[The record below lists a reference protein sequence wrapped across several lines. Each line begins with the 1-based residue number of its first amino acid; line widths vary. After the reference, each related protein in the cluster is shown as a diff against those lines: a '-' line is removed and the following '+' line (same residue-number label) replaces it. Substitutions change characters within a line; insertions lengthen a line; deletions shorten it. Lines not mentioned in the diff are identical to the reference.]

1 MENPFLLK
9 GLIVGFAIAAA
20 IGPIGILCIRKT
32 FEYGRLSGLFSGLGA
47 AIADTLFGTIA
58 AFGLTFVSDFLLAGQ
73 FWLRLIGGLFLVYLG
88 SKTFLTKPT
97 LELRRVTHKTLI
109 NDFVTTFFLTL
120 VNPTTILS
128 FLAIFAGLG
137 IGQIGGN
144 YSHAFWLVLGIF
156 IGSTIWWVILC
167 EGVTFFRQK
176 ISQKV
181 MTAINRGAGIVIAAF
196 GILAW
201 ITLL

>member
-1 MENPFLLK
+1 MENHFLLK
-9 GLIVGFAIAAA
+9 GLVVGFAIAAA

-32 FEYGRLSGLFSGLGA
+32 FEHGRLSGLFSGLGA
-47 AIADTLFGTIA
+47 AVADTLFGIIA
-58 AFGLTFVSDFLLAGQ
+58 AFGLTFISDFLMTSQ

-88 SKTFLTKPT
+88 GKTFLTKPT
-97 LELRRVTHKTLI
+97 LELRSVTHKTLV

-137 IGQIGGN
+137 IGEIGGN

-156 IGSTIWWVILC
+156 VGSSIWWVILC
-167 EGVTFFRQK
+167 EGITFFRQK

-181 MTAINRGAGIVIAAF
+181 MRAINRAAGIVIAAF